1 METKFFTPP
10 IETKEEAAKQYRA
23 LVWANHPDRNPSP
36 NATRITQDINAEYA
50 WILSRLAYG
59 FEYTRQQEAHA
70 AGKKT
75 TADYVDLNQ
84 VVEEL
89 RVKIEAILNL
99 GGDINVELCGLWIW
113 VTGETKKYRKELG
126 KDGLGFKYAAKK
138 SDPSAWFY
146 AGCPSFSRGG
156 YSLEDIRNAH
166 GSKSFRKSDD
176 RSQQEDQTVSL
187 PAYA

>member
-1 METKFFTPP
+1 MQTKYFIPP
-10 IETKEEAAKQYRA
+10 IETKEEAVKQFRA
-23 LVWANHPDRNPSP
+23 LVFANHPDYNHNPD
-36 NATRITQDINAEYA
+36 ATRITQDIIAEYA
-50 WILSRLAYG
+50 RILTSLTYG
-59 FEYTRQQEAHA
+59 SEYARQQEAHTE
-70 AGKKT
+70 GRKT
-75 TADYVDLNQ
+75 TADYVDLEQ
-84 VVEEL
+84 VIEEL

-99 GGDINVELCGLWIW
+99 GSDIEVELCGLWIW

-156 YSLEDIRNAH
+156 YTLEDIRGAH
-166 GSKSFRKSDD
+166 GSKSFHKAEHK
-176 RSQQEDQTVSL
+176 QEDQKVGL